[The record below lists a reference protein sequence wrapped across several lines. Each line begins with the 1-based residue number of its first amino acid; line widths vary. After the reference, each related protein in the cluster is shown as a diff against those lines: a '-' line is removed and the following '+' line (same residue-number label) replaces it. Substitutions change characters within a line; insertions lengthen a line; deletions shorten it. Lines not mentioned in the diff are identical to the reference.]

1 MGTNCYRSAPIL
13 SRIHI
18 ICLHSFILFNVHSVH
33 SFYLRFGQVFL
44 HVYLSFHLPHHFRY
58 YHEKKHFYRLLCM
71 LSNEVVERAKS
82 LVNHNVLDKLDEVSK
97 CQLSFGEM
105 AYCGKILQ
113 NMKKDQV
120 LRNAYR
126 VKFLIFC
133 MKTDFSDGIPDAK
146 FHHWSLD
153 KILKYTNSYPGYFFG
168 YEVRNICVF
177 LSAIEFLGG
186 VSNSDKHYTFLV
198 SLR

>member
-1 MGTNCYRSAPIL
+1 
-13 SRIHI
+13 
-18 ICLHSFILFNVHSVH
+18 
-33 SFYLRFGQVFL
+33 
-44 HVYLSFHLPHHFRY
+44 
-58 YHEKKHFYRLLCM
+58 
-71 LSNEVVERAKS
+71 
-82 LVNHNVLDKLDEVSK
+82 
-97 CQLSFGEM
+97 
-105 AYCGKILQ
+105 
-113 NMKKDQV
+113 
-120 LRNAYR
+120 
-126 VKFLIFC
+126 

>member
-1 MGTNCYRSAPIL
+1 MQVGIKKVSAIAQVDSFDWMWYCNYNVKLVRDASFWMGTNCYRSAPIL

-33 SFYLRFGQVFL
+33 SVYLRFGQVFL

-97 CQLSFGEM
+97 C
-105 AYCGKILQ
+105 
-113 NMKKDQV
+113 
-120 LRNAYR
+120 
-126 VKFLIFC
+126 
-133 MKTDFSDGIPDAK
+133 
-146 FHHWSLD
+146 
-153 KILKYTNSYPGYFFG
+153 
-168 YEVRNICVF
+168 
-177 LSAIEFLGG
+177 
-186 VSNSDKHYTFLV
+186 
-198 SLR
+198 